1 MVHGSPCRINQYLFE
16 DFPEGSF
23 SRLLKG
29 AGGRRLGADVLL
41 FGHTHKPYHRPLAY
55 EQEGQTCYQYALNI
69 GSVGKPNMLRKA
81 C

>member
-1 MVHGSPCRINQYLFE
+1 MKT
-16 DFPEGSF
+16 FPKAVFPDYWKE
-23 SRLLKG
+23 
-29 AGGRRLGADVLL
+29 LGADVLL